1 MKNPP
6 RKKAGTSFV
15 LREGDAAVVIRRN
28 GEQKIYLP
36 REKPEDLGVA
46 SDAAI
51 EIVKLA
57 IALSDRGIQ
66 KILNKKLC
74 RKKK

>member
-1 MKNPP
+1 MQKPP
-6 RKKAGTSFV
+6 RKKSATSFI
-15 LREGDAAVVIRRN
+15 LREGDAAIVIRRD
-28 GEQKIYLP
+28 GEQKIFFP
-36 REKPEDLGVA
+36 REKPEDCGVA

-57 IALSDRGIQ
+57 IALSDRGVQ